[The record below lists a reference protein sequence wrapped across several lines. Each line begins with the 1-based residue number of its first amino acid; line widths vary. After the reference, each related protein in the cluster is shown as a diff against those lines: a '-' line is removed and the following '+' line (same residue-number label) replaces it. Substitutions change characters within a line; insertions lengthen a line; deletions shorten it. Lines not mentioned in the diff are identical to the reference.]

1 MLQISVEDKQERN
14 NFSMLFDLKEEK
26 QKNKKGE
33 EKELEIEVALRRS
46 GSCKV
51 VEIRK
56 KQHEKK
62 IGDTRRMT
70 R

>member
-1 MLQISVEDKQERN
+1 
-14 NFSMLFDLKEEK
+14 MLFDLKEEK

-56 KQHEKK
+56 KQNEKK